1 MNTATNSLT
10 LGEELRVRL
19 RKMRLTLI
27 FFLSFVVNLVLAAFG
42 LATPIGLYTLLVY
55 AALLWLLSALMSCVG
70 IDQRELHD
78 AMRNRAQTA
87 RVRTPLHVEFVPYV
101 GMWLAWWIVTELFRA
116 ARIVYTNNVLLQF
129 FFFPAL
135 VLCTTY
141 AQSWPVRR
149 SIADCAV
156 LVLQIAT
163 AVVLFFPAQA
173 WAPQHTN
180 TLATTGRALVYF
192 FALMLFDYV
201 RPATLDAEACRSLK
215 TDNDALLR
223 RLMRDDDELDSTGS
237 DDCTALEQGIGRAD
251 MQQRRESLV
260 QILVAHERLTR
271 EHARAY
277 QIAVLNAWI
286 LVSPMIVV
294 LVGVFATT
302 LIFFAGTARNPQP
315 TAASLV
321 EEQREK
327 IRSDRAPERVTTAA
341 AAAAAAPPQKA
352 VTANAARQSAAL
364 ASYAKSASTASLTP
378 VHTNKPAARLPMRRP
393 APAQVFDSEAV
404 KSKPGVQNRY
414 RHQVYD

>member
-1 MNTATNSLT
+1 MNAPTVDNSQT
-10 LGEELRVRL
+10 LGDELRVRL
-19 RKMRLTLI
+19 RNMRLTLV

-42 LATPIGLYTLLVY
+42 LATPIGLYTLLIY
-55 AALLWLLSALMSCVG
+55 AALLCLLSALMSCVG
-70 IDQRELHD
+70 IDQRELHH
-78 AMRNRAQTA
+78 AMRNRAQTT

-101 GMWLAWWIVTELFRA
+101 GMWLVWWIVTELFRA
-116 ARIVYTNNVLLQF
+116 ARIVYANNVIIQF

-135 VLCTTY
+135 VLCATY

-149 SIADCAV
+149 SIADFAV

-180 TLATTGRALVYF
+180 TLATTLRALVYF

-201 RPATLDAEACRSLK
+201 RPATLDAEASRSLK

-223 RLMRDDDELDSTGS
+223 RLMREDDELDSNGS
-237 DDCTALEQGIGRAD
+237 DDSTALEQGVGRAEL
-251 MQQRRESLV
+251 QQRRENLV
-260 QILVAHERLTR
+260 QVLVAHERVTR

-286 LVSPMIVV
+286 LVSPLVVV

-302 LIFFAGTARNPQP
+302 LIFFAGTTRRPQP
-315 TAASLV
+315 TSVSLA
-321 EEQREK
+321 EEQR
-327 IRSDRAPERVTTAA
+327 RTVSAATAA
-341 AAAAAAPPQKA
+341 AAVPAAPIQTPSKR
-352 VTANAARQSAAL
+352 AATHSARKSAEL
-364 ASYAKSASTASLTP
+364 ARYAKTASVATLTP
-378 VHTNKPAARLPMRRP
+378 APVQNRSTAARLPVRRQP
-393 APAQVFDSEAV
+393 PAQTFVSEPSESAA
-404 KSKPGVQNRY
+404 GVQNRY